1 MSEHAHARTTT
12 GEFAAE
18 AVDIEGPVDI
28 ALLQR
33 AIRQVTGEAEAVRLR
48 SGDGPSGGTE
58 LTGDGPSGGSEF
70 TDGGAVPLDLVDLAD
85 TPDPAAAREDWLS
98 AATRAGRA
106 ASRSSQALLRLAD
119 DRHTFFHLH
128 PRRALDDW
136 GCALVG
142 RRTAE
147 VYTALAAGTPP
158 EEGQLPG
165 LAPLTAAEDA
175 YRASSS
181 PAEDAAFWR
190 ERLAGLAPERPAG
203 APAAPHASAHLA
215 LPAADTERVRATARY
230 CGTHPRAVL
239 LAAVAAHLHGATGT
253 TDVVLGLPV
262 DGRYERTLRR
272 VPGAAEDVAALRL
285 DVRPDA
291 PFADLVRQAG
301 RESRRA
307 RRHQRF
313 RHAEV
318 CRALG
323 AAEPGARLY
332 GAIAD
337 VREAAPALRFG
348 DHPATVR
355 ALGVRPS
362 TAPRFLIEEAPD
374 GRTLLAVLGPQLA
387 VLGPQGPG
395 DGLDADA
402 RRLRALLTA
411 AVRAPGHTVASLTA
425 ACAGEPAARPAAAAP
440 ALPVT
445 AEPAER
451 AYPTERATL
460 TSLLEAAARRTPD
473 AVAVRD
479 AHGALTY
486 RELHERANRLARLL
500 VARGAG
506 PERLVGLLLPRSADT
521 LVAMLAVL
529 KSGAAYLPLDPA
541 YPDERLRLMVEDAR
555 PSCLLT
561 DTAHAGRDLGAPA
574 GAAVV
579 LDDPAVR
586 TELAAAA
593 PHDLTDGDRTAPL
606 APDHPAYVVYTSGS
620 TGTPK
625 GVVVAHRGVPP
636 LLAWAEAEFG
646 ADALRHALAATSFSF
661 DVSVAEVFAPLA
673 AGGTVEVV
681 RNLLSLL
688 DGDPPRWSGGLVCAI
703 PSVLGK
709 LLERTDLDLSA
720 RTLALG
726 GEALPAALAERVAAT
741 MPDTRLMNVY
751 GPTEATVYATAW
763 RPDGPSGG
771 AAPPIGRPLGHV
783 RAHVLDA
790 ALAEVGP
797 GGTGELYLA
806 GEGLARGY
814 LGRAALTAERFTA
827 DPFGPPGTRM
837 YRTGDLVRR
846 RDDGQLDFLGRV
858 DEQVKVNGYRVEP
871 GEVEAALT
879 RHPGVAEAMA
889 VVRADSVRDA
899 RLVAHLVPADPFAP
913 PAPEEVRGWL
923 AALLPAHLVPAEL
936 RFTAALPRT
945 PNGKLA
951 RETDPEPLA
960 ARAPAPAPAPS
971 TAPET
976 ITSEAA
982 SAVPAAPAMSA
993 SPAPDA
999 APAAPDAAPATPDAL
1014 PASREDLVAAA
1025 FAAVLRET
1033 GVPRDRSFFDLGGDS
1048 IMSIQLVSHLRQS
1061 GLVLIPQDVF
1071 EHKTVQA
1078 LARVARETGHRATG
1092 EDAAAVG
1099 EVPLTPIV
1107 HWLRDQGGPVDGF
1120 HQAVLLR
1127 VPGGLRADR
1136 LTTAVQ
1142 ALVDHHDAFRLR
1154 LDRSAPGWSLEVRP
1168 VGSVLA
1174 ADCVRRVP
1182 AGGVSG
1188 DRLLRLL
1195 SQETARAQGE
1205 LDVADGRVIR
1215 VVWFDAGPDEPGRLL
1230 FMANHLACDG
1240 VSWRVVVPDL
1250 VGAYQDAEA
1259 GRAPVL
1265 RPVETSLRHWSRSLS
1280 AAARTPERQ
1289 AELPLWERMLDVPGP
1304 RFARRALDTARDTT
1318 GTARSRTVVYG
1329 AERARHLFTTIPLA
1343 FHCEINDVL
1352 LTALSV
1358 AVQRC
1363 LGTTGD
1369 VLVDVEGHG
1378 REPVVPGAD
1387 LSRTIGWFT
1396 SMYPVRLAPGLAAD
1410 TAAPAGAA
1418 LGDALRRV
1426 KEQLRAIP
1434 DKGIGFGML
1443 RHLGPEEGRR
1453 RLAAAAPRDIGF
1465 NYFGRFL
1472 LPSEGGEED
1481 WSPAPETGMT
1491 AGADAGMPL
1500 DHPLSVNAL
1509 TEDTPEGTAL
1519 RIAFSWAP
1527 GAVDDDRV
1535 DELIGHWFEALDAL
1549 AAHAVEPGAG
1559 GRTPSDFP
1567 LVSLGQREIELLE
1580 REHPGLD
1587 EILPLSSLQQGML
1600 YHLLLGSLNSPGD
1613 GGAEDAAHALYTVQ
1627 FWLELDGDLDTGA
1640 LRRAFRT
1647 LLDRH
1652 RNLGAA
1658 FVHTGL
1664 PQPVQVFRPGVDA
1677 PWREHDLGGLPEDE
1691 RERETER
1698 LLAEERSRPYDPVR
1712 APLLRV
1718 LLVDLGGGRRRLVVS
1733 THHILL
1739 DGWSL
1744 PVVVG
1749 ELFAHYRSEVTGTPH
1764 ALPAGTPFR
1773 EYMRWLS
1780 RVDVEAAEDAWR
1792 TALDGFT
1799 PTRIGDRDPGEPLP
1813 SRYLRHSL
1821 TEEETG
1827 ALAGTARR
1835 YGLTLAT
1842 VLQSCWALVLGE
1854 ETGRADVVFGSVVSG
1869 RPAELPGVEKM
1880 VGLFINTVP
1889 TRVRIDP
1896 AESLGDLF
1904 ARVQD
1909 EQAALLPYQH
1919 ISLTDIRRI
1928 TDSGDMF
1935 DTMMSFANYPFDGEA
1950 LRHPAPG
1957 LELVRASGEDRQHYP
1972 LGVVISH
1979 RDGLLTVQAEYHP
1992 HLLDPD
1998 RAEDLVRR
2006 FVALLHRSA
2015 RAPHGT
2021 VGAPGTAAALAAGA
2035 DVPAGEE
2042 GAAGPSALDGGT
2054 GVLLPLREEG
2064 GRPPLFCVHPAAGIA
2079 WSYAGLTG
2087 PLGGDQ
2093 PLYGLQAR
2101 GLDGSRVLPGSIA
2114 EMAADYVARIRTV
2127 RPRGPYHLLGW
2138 SFGGVVA
2145 HEMAVQLQRAGEEVG
2160 LLAVLDSMP
2169 LATGADDAP
2178 APDAL
2183 ATVADDAP
2191 APDARARGTEGGG
2204 AAPVLRF
2211 GPDHIMRT
2219 VLQFF
2224 GYDPALW
2231 ADGEMTRPRFLE
2243 IARAH
2248 PGLLATFDE
2257 AMIETL
2263 CRVYTN
2269 NAVLAHDHV
2278 PSRYTGDLL
2287 VFTALETSP
2296 DAAARQW
2303 EPYVDGGKPEVR
2315 PVDCPHAE
2323 MGRPGPLAE
2332 IAETLVLLLRG
2343 DRTASD
2349 VPR

>member
-1 MSEHAHARTTT
+1 MSEHGIARTTS
-12 GEFAAE
+12 GDLVAE
-18 AVDIEGPVDI
+18 AVDIDGPVDV

-48 SGDGPSGGTE
+48 ATGAASDGTTGGTSGGT
-58 LTGDGPSGGSEF
+58 GF
-70 TDGGAVPLDLVDLAD
+70 TDGGAVPLAMVDLAD
-85 TPDPAAAREDWLS
+85 EADPAAALETWL
-98 AATRAGRA
+98 RAELASGGG
-106 ASRSSQALLRLAD
+106 ASRSSQALIRLAD
-119 DRHTFFHLH
+119 DRFTWFHRH
-128 PRRALDDW
+128 PRSVLDSW

-142 RRTAE
+142 RRAAE
-147 VYTALAAGTPP
+147 VYTSLAAGGSPSD
-158 EEGQLPG
+158 GVLPA
-165 LAPLTAAEDA
+165 LARLTGAEAA
-175 YRASSS
+175 YRASSA
-181 PAEDAAFWR
+181 PEEDAAFWR
-190 ERLAGLAPERPAG
+190 DRLAGLTPTAPGDPTGPAG
-203 APAAPHASAHLA
+203 TPGAAPASAAVPLSV
-215 LPAADTERVRATARY
+215 ADAERVRATARY
-230 CGTHPRAVL
+230 CGTRPRAVL
-239 LAAVAAHLHGATGT
+239 LAAVAAHLHRTTGT

-262 DGRYERTLRR
+262 DGRHERALQR
-272 VPGAAEDVAALRL
+272 VPGAAGDIAALRL
-285 DVRPDA
+285 DVRPAA
-291 PFADLVRQAG
+291 PFADLVRQVG
-301 RESRRA
+301 REARRV

-318 CRALG
+318 CGALG
-323 AAEPGARLY
+323 AKEPGSRLY

-337 VREAAPALRFG
+337 VREAAPVLRFG
-348 DHPATVR
+348 DHRATAR
-355 ALGVRPS
+355 ALAVEPS
-362 TAPRFLIEEAPD
+362 TAPRFLLEERPD
-374 GRTLLAVLGPQLA
+374 GRILLVVLGPA
-387 VLGPQGPG
+387 G
-395 DGLDADA
+395 DDAGTELDAHA
-402 RRLRALLTA
+402 RQLRTLLTA
-411 AVRAPGHTVASLTA
+411 AVSAPGHTVAAL
-425 ACAGEPAARPAAAAP
+425 AARRPEETTAEDAP
-440 ALPVT
+440 APPVPT
-445 AEPAER
+445 RRAEGG
-451 AYPTERATL
+451 TL
-460 TSLLEAAARRTPD
+460 TSLLDAAARRTPD

-479 AHGALTY
+479 RTGELTY
-486 RELHERANRLARLL
+486 RELHARANGLARLL
-500 VARGAG
+500 IARGAG

-561 DTAHAGRDLGAPA
+561 DTEHAGRDLGAP
-574 GAAVV
+574 GGSVIV
-579 LDDPAVR
+579 LDDPSVR
-586 TELAAAA
+586 TELASAAA
-593 PHDLTDGDRTAPL
+593 HDITDEERTAPL
-606 APDHPAYVVYTSGS
+606 DPGHPAYVIYTSGS

-625 GVVVAHRGVPP
+625 GVVVAHRSVLP
-636 LLAWAEAEFG
+636 LLAWAEEEFG
-646 ADALRHALAATSFSF
+646 ADALRHTLAATSFSF
-661 DVSVAEVFAPLA
+661 DVSVAEVFTPLV

-688 DGDPPRWSGGLVCAI
+688 DAEPPRWSGGLVCAI

-726 GEALPAALAERVAAT
+726 GEALPAALAARVAAT
-741 MPDTRLMNVY
+741 MPGTRLVNVY

-763 RPDGPSGG
+763 RADGPPDG

-783 RAHVLDA
+783 RAHVLDET
-790 ALAEVGP
+790 LARVGP

-806 GEGLARGY
+806 GDGLARGY
-814 LGRAALTAERFTA
+814 LGRPGLTAERFTA
-827 DPFGPPGTRM
+827 DPFGPPGARM

-846 RDDGQLDFLGRV
+846 RDDGQFDFLGRV
-858 DEQVKVNGYRVEP
+858 DEQIKINGFRVEP

-889 VVRADSVRDA
+889 VVRADHVRDP
-899 RLVAHLVPADPFAP
+899 RLVAHLVPAVPAAP
-913 PAPEEVRGWL
+913 PAPEELREWL
-923 AALLPAHLVPAEL
+923 AERLPAHLVPAEL

-951 RETDPEPLA
+951 RETDPAPLA
-960 ARAPAPAPAPS
+960 VTPPPGPAPAP
-971 TAPET
+971 
-976 ITSEAA
+976 EA
-982 SAVPAAPAMSA
+982 
-993 SPAPDA
+993 
-999 APAAPDAAPATPDAL
+999 

-1025 FAAVLRET
+1025 FAEVLRET
-1033 GVPRDRSFFDLGGDS
+1033 EVPRDRSFFDLGGDS

-1061 GLVLIPQDVF
+1061 GLVLIPQDIF
-1071 EHKTVQA
+1071 EYKTVQA
-1078 LARVARETGHRATG
+1078 LARVARETGRRSTG
-1092 EDAAAVG
+1092 EDSAAVG
-1099 EVPLTPIV
+1099 DVPLTPIM
-1107 HWLRDQGGPVDGF
+1107 HWLRDQGGPIDGF

-1127 VPGGLRADR
+1127 VPGGLRTDR

-1168 VGSVLA
+1168 VGGVLA
-1174 ADCVRRVP
+1174 ADLVRRVP
-1182 AGGVSG
+1182 AEGVSG
-1188 DRLLRLL
+1188 DALLRLL
-1195 SQETARAQGE
+1195 SEETARAQRE
-1205 LDVADGRVIR
+1205 LDVADGRMVR
-1215 VVWFDAGPDEPGRLL
+1215 VVWFDAGPDRPGRLL

-1250 VGAYQDAEA
+1250 VGAHQDVEA
-1259 GRAPVL
+1259 GRTPVL
-1265 RPVETSLRHWSRSLS
+1265 RPVETSLRHWSRALTEQ
-1280 AAARTPERQ
+1280 ARTPERL

-1304 RFARRALDTARDTT
+1304 RFARRALDPSRDTT

-1363 LGTTGD
+1363 LGTTED
-1369 VLVDVEGHG
+1369 VLIDIEGHG

-1396 SMYPVRLAPGLAAD
+1396 SMYPVRMAPGV
-1410 TAAPAGAA
+1410 PSAGRAVPSGA
-1418 LGDALRRV
+1418 ELGAALRRV

-1443 RHLGPEEGRR
+1443 RHLGPEAGRR
-1453 RLAAAAPRDIGF
+1453 LGDAAPRDIGF

-1509 TEDTPEGTAL
+1509 TEDTAEGTAL
-1519 RIAFSWAP
+1519 RIAFSWAD
-1527 GAVDDDRV
+1527 GIVDDDRV
-1535 DELIGHWFEALDAL
+1535 DELIDHWFEALDAL
-1549 AAHAVEPGAG
+1549 AAHAAEPGAG

-1567 LVSLGQREIELLE
+1567 LVALGQREIELLE

-1600 YHLLLGSLNSPGD
+1600 YHLLLGSLNSPEDGD
-1613 GGAEDAAHALYTVQ
+1613 SDDSAHALYTVQ
-1627 FWLELDGDLDTGA
+1627 FWLELEGDLDTAA
-1640 LRRAFRT
+1640 LRAAFRT

-1658 FVHTGL
+1658 FVHTGV
-1664 PQPVQVFRPGVDA
+1664 PQPVQIFRPGVDV
-1677 PWREHDLGGLPEDE
+1677 PWQETDLSGLGEEEQE
-1691 RERETER
+1691 REAER
-1698 LLAEERSRPYDPVR
+1698 LLVKERSRPYDPAR

-1718 LLVDLGGGRRRLVVS
+1718 LLVDLGGGRRRLVLS

-1749 ELFAHYRSEVTGTPH
+1749 ELFAHYRARVTGTPH

-1780 RVDVEAAEDAWR
+1780 HVDVRAAEDAWR
-1792 TALDGFT
+1792 TALADFT
-1799 PTRIGDRDPGEPLP
+1799 PTRIGNRQPGEPLP
-1813 SRYLRHSL
+1813 SRHLRFSL
-1821 TEEETG
+1821 DEDVTG
-1827 ALAGTARR
+1827 ALVGTARR
-1835 YGLTLAT
+1835 HGLTLAT
-1842 VLQSCWALVLGE
+1842 VLQTCWALVLGE
-1854 ETGRADVVFGSVVSG
+1854 ETGHPDVVFGSVVSG

-1904 ARVQD
+1904 ARIQD
-1909 EQAALLPYQH
+1909 EQAKLLPYQH

-1950 LRHPAPG
+1950 LRRPAPG
-1957 LELVRASGEDRQHYP
+1957 LELLRASGDDRQHYP

-1979 RDGLLTVQAEYHP
+1979 RDDIVTVQVEYRP
-1992 HLLDPD
+1992 HLIDPD
-1998 RAEDLVRR
+1998 RADDLARR
-2006 FVALLHRSA
+2006 FVALLTRSA
-2015 RAPHGT
+2015 HAPHTT
-2021 VGAPGTAAALAAGA
+2021 VGSLDSAELLAGGGTDLPAEEHRTA
-2035 DVPAGEE
+2035 DA
-2042 GAAGPSALDGGT
+2042 SALDGGT

-2064 GRPPLFCVHPAAGIA
+2064 SRPPLFCVHPAAGIA

-2087 PLGGDQ
+2087 PLGADQ

-2114 EMAADYVARIRTV
+2114 EMAADYVTQIRTV
-2127 RPRGPYHLLGW
+2127 QPAGPYHLLGW
-2138 SFGGVVA
+2138 SFGGIVA

-2160 LLAVLDSMP
+2160 LLAVLDAIP
-2169 LATGADDAP
+2169 AAAGEDGDGAGAGEGAGADGGSHRESRAGSGEAADGAP
-2178 APDAL
+2178 
-2183 ATVADDAP
+2183 
-2191 APDARARGTEGGG
+2191 
-2204 AAPVLRF
+2204 LRF
-2211 GPDHIMRT
+2211 GPDHVMRT

-2224 GYDPALW
+2224 GYDPTLW
-2231 ADGEMTRPRFLE
+2231 ADEEMTYPRFLE
-2243 IARAH
+2243 IARAY

-2269 NAVLAHDHV
+2269 NAVLSHDHT

-2287 VFTALETSP
+2287 VFTALETSA

-2303 EPYVDGGKPEVR
+2303 QPYVDGGKPDVR

-2332 IAETLVLLLRG
+2332 IAETLVLPLRG
-2343 DRTASD
+2343 RGTESD

>member
-1 MSEHAHARTTT
+1 MSENGNARTTP
-12 GEFAAE
+12 GDYVAE

-28 ALLQR
+28 ALLQD

-48 SGDGPSGGTE
+48 AADGPFGSRE
-58 LTGDGPSGGSEF
+58 L
-70 TDGGAVPLDLVDLAD
+70 TDGGPVPLELVDLAD
-85 TPDPAAAREDWLS
+85 EPDPVAAREAWLH

-106 ASRSSQALLRLAD
+106 ATRSTQALLRLAD
-119 DRHTFFHLH
+119 DRHIWFHLH
-128 PRRALDDW
+128 PGDALDRW

-147 VYTALAAGTPP
+147 VYTALATGTPP
-158 EEGQLPG
+158 SEGALPG
-165 LAPLTAAEDA
+165 LALLAEAERA
-175 YRASSS
+175 YRATTA
-181 PAEDAAFWR
+181 PDEDAAFWR
-190 ERLAGLAPERPAG
+190 KHLDGLTPVRTAG
-203 APAAPHASAHLA
+203 APAAPTVSAAVTLQ
-215 LPAADTERVRATARY
+215 AADTDRVRATARY

-239 LAAVAAHLHGATGT
+239 LAAVAAHLHQASGT
-253 TDVVLGLPV
+253 TDVVIGLPV
-262 DGRYERTLRR
+262 DGRYERALGR
-272 VPGAAEDVAALRL
+272 VPGAADDIAALRL
-285 DVRPDA
+285 DVRPDTA
-291 PFADLVRQAG
+291 FADLVAQAG
-301 RESRRA
+301 RESRRV
-307 RRHQRF
+307 RRHQRL

-323 AAEPGARLY
+323 ATEPGARLY
-332 GAIAD
+332 RAIAD
-337 VREAAPALRFG
+337 VREAAPTLRFG
-348 DHPATVR
+348 SHPATVR
-355 ALGVRPS
+355 PLGVQPS
-362 TAPRFLIEEAPD
+362 PVPRFLWEETPD
-374 GRTLLAVLGPQLA
+374 GRSHLVVLAPEGTGEGTGEA
-387 VLGPQGPG
+387 GG
-395 DGLDADA
+395 DGTPGRTGDRTGPAAEA

-411 AVRAPGHTVASLTA
+411 AVAAPGHTLAALTA
-425 ACAGEPAARPAAAAP
+425 PHPGKPAQGAAP
-440 ALPVT
+440 ASTRPE
-445 AEPAER
+445 AR
-451 AYPTERATL
+451 STL
-460 TSLLEAAARRTPD
+460 TALLEAAAHRTPD

-479 AHGALTY
+479 ATGELTY

-529 KSGAAYLPLDPA
+529 KAGAAYLPLDPA

-561 DTAHAGRDLGAPA
+561 DAAHAARRFGTPA
-574 GAAVV
+574 GPVV
-579 LDDPAVR
+579 ILDDPAVR
-586 TELAAAA
+586 TELAGAA
-593 PHDLTDGDRTAPL
+593 PHALTDDDRTAPL
-606 APDHPAYVVYTSGS
+606 TPEHPAYVIYTSGS

-625 GVVVAHRGVPP
+625 GVVVTHRSVLP
-636 LLAWAEAEFG
+636 LLAWTEAAFG
-646 ADALRHALAATSFSF
+646 ADALRHTLAATSFSF
-661 DVSVAEVFAPLA
+661 DVSVAEVFTPLA

-726 GEALPAALAERVAAT
+726 GEALPAALAERVATT
-741 MPDTRLMNVY
+741 MPHTRLMNVY
-751 GPTEATVYATAW
+751 GPTESTVYATAW
-763 RPDGPSGG
+763 RPDGRPGSTSGTT
-771 AAPPIGRPLGHV
+771 APPIGRPLDHV

-790 ALAEVGP
+790 ALTEVGP

-814 LGRAALTAERFTA
+814 LGRPALTAERFTA

-846 RDDGQLDFLGRV
+846 REDGQLDFLGRV
-858 DEQVKVNGYRVEP
+858 DEQIKVNGYRVEP
-871 GEVEAALT
+871 GEVEAVLT
-879 RHPGVAEAMA
+879 RHPGVAEAMT
-889 VVRADSVRDA
+889 VVRVDDARDA
-899 RLVAHLVPADPFAP
+899 RLIAHLVPASPSAP
-913 PAPEEVRGWL
+913 PSTEELRAWL
-923 AALLPAHLVPAEL
+923 AARLPAHLVPADL

-951 RETDPEPLA
+951 REKDPEPLTAPPATPAPSEPA
-960 ARAPAPAPAPS
+960 ASAPSEPAVPATSAPAEPAPAPADP
-971 TAPET
+971 
-976 ITSEAA
+976 
-982 SAVPAAPAMSA
+982 
-993 SPAPDA
+993 
-999 APAAPDAAPATPDAL
+999 L
-1014 PASREDLVAAA
+1014 PSREDLVAAA

-1033 GVPRDRSFFDLGGDS
+1033 DVPRDRSFFDLGGDS

-1061 GLVLIPQDVF
+1061 GLVLIPQDIF

-1078 LARVARETGHRATG
+1078 LARVARETGRRTTG
-1092 EDAAAVG
+1092 AESAAVG
-1099 EVPLTPIV
+1099 DVPLTPIV

-1127 VPGGLRADR
+1127 VPGGLRTDR

-1142 ALVDHHDAFRLR
+1142 ALIDHHDAFRLR
-1154 LDRSAPGWSLEVRP
+1154 LDRSTPGWSLEVRP
-1168 VGSVLA
+1168 VGSVRA
-1174 ADCVRRVP
+1174 ADTVRRVP
-1182 AGGVSG
+1182 AEDAEG
-1188 DRLLRLL
+1188 DGLLRLL
-1195 SQETARAQGE
+1195 SRETARAQRE
-1205 LDVADGRVIR
+1205 LDVTAGRMIR
-1215 VVWFDAGPDEPGRLL
+1215 VVWFDAGPDRPGRLL

-1259 GRAPVL
+1259 GRTPAL
-1265 RPVETSLRHWSRSLS
+1265 RPVETSLRHWSRSLTEQ
-1280 AAARTPERQ
+1280 ARTPERQ
-1289 AELPLWERMLDVPGP
+1289 AELPLWERMLDVQGP
-1304 RFARRALDTARDTT
+1304 RFARRPLDTTRDTT
-1318 GTARSRTVVYG
+1318 GTARSRTVVYD

-1352 LTALSV
+1352 LTALAV

-1369 VLVDVEGHG
+1369 VLIDVEGHG

-1396 SMYPVRLAPGLAAD
+1396 SMYPVRMAPGIAH
-1410 TAAPAGAA
+1410 TAAPSGAE
-1418 LGDALRRV
+1418 LGAALRRV

-1443 RHLGPEEGRR
+1443 RHLGPDEGRR
-1453 RLAAAAPRDIGF
+1453 ALAAAAPRDIGF

-1472 LPSEGGEED
+1472 LPSEGGDQD

-1491 AGADAGMPL
+1491 AGADADMPL

-1509 TEDTPEGTAL
+1509 TEDTAQGTAL
-1519 RIAFSWAP
+1519 RIAFSWAQD
-1527 GAVDDDRV
+1527 AVDDERV
-1535 DELIGHWFEALDAL
+1535 DALIDHWFEALDAL
-1549 AAHAVEPGAG
+1549 AEHAAQPGAG

-1567 LVSLGQREIELLE
+1567 LVTLDQRDIELLE
-1580 REHPGLD
+1580 RDHPGLD

-1600 YHLLLGSLNSPGD
+1600 YHLLLGSLNSPDD
-1613 GGAEDAAHALYTVQ
+1613 GTAEDSAHALYTVQ
-1627 FWLELDGDLDTGA
+1627 FWLELDGDLDTTA
-1640 LRRAFRT
+1640 MRRAFRT

-1664 PQPVQVFRPGVDA
+1664 AQPVQIFRPGVDV
-1677 PWREHDLGGLPEDE
+1677 PWRDRDLSALPQDEQE
-1691 RERETER
+1691 REMER
-1698 LLAEERSRPYDPVR
+1698 LLAQERSRPYNPVE

-1718 LLVDLGGGRRRLVVS
+1718 LLADLGGGRRRLVLS

-1744 PVVVG
+1744 PVVIG
-1749 ELFAHYRSEVTGTPH
+1749 ELFAHYRAEVTGTPH
-1764 ALPAGTPFR
+1764 GLPAGTPFR
-1773 EYMRWLS
+1773 EYVRWLS
-1780 RVDVEAAEDAWR
+1780 HVDTEAAEGAWR
-1792 TALDGFT
+1792 TALAGFT

-1813 SRYLRHSL
+1813 SRHLRFSL
-1821 TEEETG
+1821 DESETN

-1835 YGLTLAT
+1835 HGLTLAT
-1842 VLQSCWALVLGE
+1842 VLQACWALVLGE
-1854 ETGRADVVFGSVVSG
+1854 ETGCPDVVFGSVVSG

-1880 VGLFINTVP
+1880 VGLFINTLP

-1904 ARVQD
+1904 ARIQD
-1909 EQAALLPYQH
+1909 EQTKLLPYQH

-1950 LRHPAPG
+1950 LRRPAPG
-1957 LELVRASGEDRQHYP
+1957 LELVRASGDDRQHYP

-1979 RDGLLTVQAEYHP
+1979 RDDLLTVQVEYRP
-1992 HLLDPD
+1992 HLIAPD
-1998 RAEDLVRR
+1998 RADDLARR
-2006 FVALLHRSA
+2006 FVALLHHSA
-2015 RAPHGT
+2015 RAPHT
-2021 VGAPGTAAALAAGA
+2021 KVGAVDSTALLAGGEPHDPAAGA
-2035 DVPAGEE
+2035 PA
-2042 GAAGPSALDGGT
+2042 ADDHITGPSALDGET
-2054 GVLLPLREEG
+2054 GVLLALREEG
-2064 GRPPLFCVHPAAGIA
+2064 SRPPLFCVHPAAGIA

-2087 PLGGDQ
+2087 PLGADQ

-2101 GLDGSRVLPGSIA
+2101 GLDGTRILPGSIT

-2127 RPRGPYHLLGW
+2127 QPTGPYHLLGW
-2138 SFGGVVA
+2138 SFGGIVA
-2145 HEMAVQLQRAGEEVG
+2145 HEMAVQLQRAGQEVG
-2160 LLAVLDSMP
+2160 LLAVLDAIP
-2169 LATGADDAP
+2169 ATAPADDTPGHDREGAACDGADGDR
-2178 APDAL
+2178 PDT
-2183 ATVADDAP
+2183 ATP
-2191 APDARARGTEGGG
+2191 
-2204 AAPVLRF
+2204 RF
-2211 GPDHIMRT
+2211 GPDHVMRT

-2231 ADGEMTRPRFLE
+2231 ADEEMTYPRFLE
-2243 IARAH
+2243 IARAY

-2269 NAVLAHDHV
+2269 NAVLSHDHT

-2287 VFTALETSP
+2287 VFTALETS
-2296 DAAARQW
+2296 AEEAARQW
-2303 EPYVDGGKPEVR
+2303 QPYVDGGKPDVR

-2332 IAETLVLLLRG
+2332 IAEALVLPLRG
-2343 DRTASD
+2343 QGAGSD
-2349 VPR
+2349 VER

>member
-12 GEFAAE
+12 GDFVAE
-18 AVDIEGPVDI
+18 AVHIEGPVDI

-48 SGDGPSGGTE
+48 SDGGASSGTE
-58 LTGDGPSGGSEF
+58 L
-70 TDGGAVPLDLVDLAD
+70 TDGGAVPLDLVDLAG

-119 DRHTFFHLH
+119 DRHTWFHLH
-128 PRRALDDW
+128 PRRALDSW
-136 GCALVG
+136 GCALIG

-147 VYTALAAGTPP
+147 VYTALAADTPP
-158 EEGQLPG
+158 DEGELPG
-165 LAPLTAAEDA
+165 LARLTAAEDA
-175 YRASSS
+175 YRASSA

-190 ERLAGLAPERPAG
+190 DRLAGLTPARPAG
-203 APAAPHASAHLA
+203 APAATNASAVVA
-215 LPAADTERVRATARY
+215 LPPAGTERVRATARY

-239 LAAVAAHLHGATGT
+239 LAAVAAHLHRTTGT

-272 VPGAAEDVAALRL
+272 VPGAAEDIAALRL

-291 PFADLVRQAG
+291 PFADLVRQVG
-301 RESRRA
+301 RESRRT
-307 RRHQRF
+307 RRHQRL

-323 AAEPGARLY
+323 ATEPGARLY

-355 ALGVRPS
+355 ALGLQPS
-362 TAPRFLIEEAPD
+362 TAPRFLLEEAPD
-374 GRTLLAVLGPQLA
+374 GRTLLVVLGVLGPEN
-387 VLGPQGPG
+387 PG
-395 DGLDADA
+395 DGPDTDA
-402 RRLRALLTA
+402 RRLHALLTA
-411 AVRAPGHTVASLTA
+411 AVTAPGHTVASLTA
-425 ACAGEPAARPAAAAP
+425 ARPGEPVAADAP
-440 ALPVT
+440 ALPDT
-445 AEPAER
+445 AN
-451 AYPTERATL
+451 PTERATL
-460 TSLLEAAARRTPD
+460 TSLLEAAAHRAPD
-473 AVAVRD
+473 TVAVRD
-479 AHGALTY
+479 AHGELTY

-500 VARGAG
+500 VGRGAG
-506 PERLVGLLLPRSADT
+506 PEQLVGLLLPRSADT

-541 YPDERLRLMVEDAR
+541 YPDERLRLMVEDAQ
-555 PSCLLT
+555 PACLLT
-561 DTAHAGRDLGAPA
+561 DTAHAERDLGAPA

-586 TELAAAA
+586 AELASAAS
-593 PHDLTDGDRTAPL
+593 HDLTDADRAAPP
-606 APDHPAYVVYTSGS
+606 APGHPAYVIYTSGS

-625 GVVVAHRGVPP
+625 GVVVAHRSVLP
-636 LLAWAEAEFG
+636 LLAWTEKEFG
-646 ADALRHALAATSFSF
+646 ADALRHTLAATSFSF
-661 DVSVAEVFAPLA
+661 DVSVAEVFTPLA
-673 AGGTVEVV
+673 AGGTVEIV

-726 GEALPAALAERVAAT
+726 GEALPAALAERIAAT

-751 GPTEATVYATAW
+751 GPTESTVYATAW
-763 RPDGPSGG
+763 RPDGPFDGS
-771 AAPPIGRPLGHV
+771 APPIGRPLGHV

-790 ALAEVGP
+790 ALAEVAP

-806 GEGLARGY
+806 GDGLARGY
-814 LGRAALTAERFTA
+814 LGRPALTAERFTA

-858 DEQVKVNGYRVEP
+858 DEQIKVNGHRVEP
-871 GEVEAALT
+871 GEVEAVLT

-889 VVRADSVRDA
+889 VVRADHVRDA
-899 RLVAHLVPADPFAP
+899 RLIAHLVPADPFAP
-913 PAPEEVRGWL
+913 PASEELRGWL

-960 ARAPAPAPAPS
+960 APAERAPAPQAATPQA
-971 TAPET
+971 A
-976 ITSEAA
+976 TSEATTREA
-982 SAVPAAPAMSA
+982 TPAVSATSAVSATPVLSAVSATPVPSAVPATPVPSVASA
-993 SPAPDA
+993 APAPDDV
-999 APAAPDAAPATPDAL
+999 AP
-1014 PASREDLVAAA
+1014 SREDLVAAA

-1033 GVPRDRSFFDLGGDS
+1033 DVPRDRSFFDLGGDS

-1061 GLVLIPQDVF
+1061 GLVLVPQDIF

-1078 LARVARETGHRATG
+1078 LALVARESARRTTD

-1099 EVPLTPIV
+1099 DVPLTPIV

-1168 VGSVLA
+1168 AGSVLA

-1182 AGGVSG
+1182 AGGVTG
-1188 DRLLRLL
+1188 DGLLRLL
-1195 SQETARAQGE
+1195 SEETARAQRE
-1205 LDVADGRVIR
+1205 LDVAEGRMIR
-1215 VVWFDAGPDEPGRLL
+1215 VVWFDAGPDHPGRLL

-1259 GRAPVL
+1259 GRTPVL

-1280 AAARTPERQ
+1280 EQARTPERQ

-1318 GTARSRTVVYG
+1318 GTARSRTVVYE
-1329 AERARHLFTTIPLA
+1329 AERARHLFTTIPFA

-1352 LTALSV
+1352 LTALAV

-1369 VLVDVEGHG
+1369 VLIDIEGHG

-1396 SMYPVRLAPGLAAD
+1396 SMYPVRMAPG
-1410 TAAPAGAA
+1410 TAAAGTGAPFGAA

-1453 RLAAAAPRDIGF
+1453 RLAAAEPRDIGF

-1491 AGADAGMPL
+1491 AGADADMPL

-1519 RIAFSWAP
+1519 RIAFSWAD

-1549 AAHAVEPGAG
+1549 AAHAAEPGAG

-1567 LVSLGQREIELLE
+1567 LVALGQREIELLE

-1600 YHLLLGSLNSPGD
+1600 YHLLLGSLNSSED
-1613 GGAEDAAHALYTVQ
+1613 GGAEDSAHTLYTVQ
-1627 FWLELDGDLDTGA
+1627 FWLELAGDLDTGA
-1640 LRRAFRT
+1640 LRQAFRA

-1658 FVHTGL
+1658 FVHTGV
-1664 PQPVQVFRPGVDA
+1664 PHPVQVFRPGVDV
-1677 PWREHDLGGLPEDE
+1677 PWRERDLNALPEDE
-1691 RERETER
+1691 QEREMER
-1698 LLAEERSRPYDPVR
+1698 LLIQERSRPYDPAR

-1718 LLVDLGGGRRRLVVS
+1718 LLADLGGGNRRLVLS
-1733 THHILL
+1733 MHHILL

-1744 PVVVG
+1744 PVLVG
-1749 ELFAHYRSEVTGTPH
+1749 ELFAHYRAEVTGTPH

-1780 RVDVEAAEDAWR
+1780 HVDDKAAEDAWR

-1813 SRYLRHSL
+1813 SRQLRFSL
-1821 TEEETG
+1821 GEEATG
-1827 ALAGTARR
+1827 ALTGTARR
-1835 YGLTLAT
+1835 HGLTLAT

-1854 ETGRADVVFGSVVSG
+1854 ETGHPDVVFGSVVSG

-1909 EQAALLPYQH
+1909 EQARLLPYQH

-1957 LELVRASGEDRQHYP
+1957 LELVRASGDDRQHYP

-1979 RDGLLTVQAEYHP
+1979 RDDLLTVQVEYRP
-1992 HLLDPD
+1992 HLIDPD

-2015 RAPHGT
+2015 RAPHTT
-2021 VGAPGTAAALAAGA
+2021 VGTLGTAALLAAGA
-2035 DVPAGEE
+2035 DAPAAEE
-2042 GAAGPSALDGGT
+2042 RAADPSALDGGT

-2064 GRPPLFCVHPAAGIA
+2064 SRPPLFCVHPAAGIA

-2087 PLGGDQ
+2087 PLGADQ

-2101 GLDGSRVLPGSIA
+2101 GLDGARVLPGSIA
-2114 EMAADYVARIRTV
+2114 EMAADYVTQIRTV
-2127 RPRGPYHLLGW
+2127 RPTGPYHLLGW

-2145 HEMAVQLQRAGEEVG
+2145 HEMAVQLQRMGEKVG

-2169 LATGADDAP
+2169 LATAADDGPDPSAPAAGEGDCGAD
-2178 APDAL
+2178 
-2183 ATVADDAP
+2183 
-2191 APDARARGTEGGG
+2191 
-2204 AAPVLRF
+2204 AAALRF
-2211 GPDHIMRT
+2211 GPDHVMRT

-2231 ADGEMTRPRFLE
+2231 ADEEMTYPRFLE
-2243 IARAH
+2243 IARAY

-2269 NAVLAHDHV
+2269 NAVLSHDHT

-2296 DAAARQW
+2296 EAAARQW

-2332 IAETLVLLLRG
+2332 IAETLVLLLR
-2343 DRTASD
+2343 DERTGSD

>member
-12 GEFAAE
+12 GDFVAE
-18 AVDIEGPVDI
+18 AVDIEGPVDV
-28 ALLQR
+28 ALLQH
-33 AIRQVTGEAEAVRLR
+33 AIRQVTDEAEAVRLR
-48 SGDGPSGGTE
+48 SGDDASGGTD
-58 LTGDGPSGGSEF
+58 LI
-70 TDGGAVPLDLVDLAD
+70 DGGAVPLDLVDLAD
-85 TPDPAAAREDWLS
+85 APDPAVAREHWLS

-119 DRHTFFHLH
+119 DRYTWFHLH
-128 PRRALDDW
+128 PRRALDTW
-136 GCALVG
+136 GCALIG

-147 VYTALAAGTPP
+147 VYTALTAGTPP
-158 EEGQLPG
+158 DEGKLPS
-165 LAPLTAAEDA
+165 LASLTAAEDA
-175 YRASSS
+175 YRASPA

-190 ERLAGLAPERPAG
+190 DRLVGLTPPQSAGV
-203 APAAPHASAHLA
+203 PAAASASA
-215 LPAADTERVRATARY
+215 FVTLPAADTERVRATARY

-239 LAAVAAHLHGATGT
+239 LAAVAAHLHHTTGT
-253 TDVVLGLPV
+253 TDVILGLPV
-262 DGRYERTLRR
+262 DGRHERILQR
-272 VPGAAEDVAALRL
+272 VPGAVEDIAALRL

-291 PFADLVRQAG
+291 LFADLVRQVS
-301 RESRRA
+301 RESRRT

-318 CRALG
+318 CRILG
-323 AAEPGARLY
+323 STEPGARLY
-332 GAIAD
+332 SAIAD
-337 VREAAPALRFG
+337 AREAAPALQFG

-355 ALGVRPS
+355 ALGVQPS
-362 TAPRFLIEEAPD
+362 TASRFLLEEAGD
-374 GRTLLAVLGPQLA
+374 GQTLLVVLGSES
-387 VLGPQGPG
+387 PG
-395 DGLDADA
+395 DGPDADA
-402 RRLRALLTA
+402 WRLSALLTA
-411 AVRAPGHTVASLTA
+411 AVTAPGHTLASLTA
-425 ACAGEPAARPAAAAP
+425 AHPGKLAAAEAP
-440 ALPVT
+440 TLPIT
-445 AEPAER
+445 AVPAER
-451 AYPTERATL
+451 VTL
-460 TSLLEAAARRTPD
+460 TSLLEAAARRAPD
-473 AVAVRD
+473 AIAVRD
-479 AHGALTY
+479 AHREMTY

-500 VARGAG
+500 VGRGVG
-506 PERLVGLLLPRSADT
+506 PEQLVGLLLPRSADT

-541 YPDERLRLMVEDAR
+541 YPDERLRLMVKDAQ

-561 DTAHAGRDLGAPA
+561 DTAYAERNLGAPA
-574 GAAVV
+574 GAAVI

-586 TELAAAA
+586 TELASAAS
-593 PHDLTDGDRTAPL
+593 HDLTDGDRAAPL
-606 APDHPAYVVYTSGS
+606 APGHPAYVIYTSGS

-625 GVVVAHRGVPP
+625 GVVVAHRSVLL
-636 LLAWAEAEFG
+636 LLAWTKEEFG
-646 ADALRHALAATSFSF
+646 ADALRHTLAATSFSF
-661 DVSVAEVFAPLA
+661 DVSVAEVFTPLV

-688 DGDPPRWSGGLVCAI
+688 DDDPPRWSGGLVCAI

-720 RTLALG
+720 QTLALG
-726 GEALPAALAERVAAT
+726 GEALPAVLAKRVAAT
-741 MPDTRLMNVY
+741 MPGTRLMNVY
-751 GPTEATVYATAW
+751 GPTESTVYATAW
-763 RPDGPSGG
+763 RPDGQFDG
-771 AAPPIGRPLGHV
+771 ASPPIGRPLSHV

-790 ALAEVGP
+790 TLAEIGP

-806 GEGLARGY
+806 GDGLARGY
-814 LGRAALTAERFTA
+814 LGQPALTAERFTA

-858 DEQVKVNGYRVEP
+858 DEQIKVNGYRVEP
-871 GEVEAALT
+871 AEVEAVLT

-889 VVRADSVRDA
+889 VVRADYVNDA
-899 RLVAHLVPADPFAP
+899 RLIAHLVPTDLIAP
-913 PAPEEVRGWL
+913 PAREALREWL

-951 RETDPEPLA
+951 RETDPEPLT
-960 ARAPAPAPAPS
+960 APVERVPTPEPTTPEATPTVS
-971 TAPET
+971 TA
-976 ITSEAA
+976 SD
-982 SAVPAAPAMSA
+982 VPALPVSPVPEATSGALA
-993 SPAPDA
+993 SPDA
-999 APAAPDAAPATPDAL
+999 AGPTPDDV
-1014 PASREDLVAAA
+1014 PPSREDLVAAA
-1025 FAAVLRET
+1025 FTAVLRET
-1033 GVPRDRSFFDLGGDS
+1033 DVPRDRSFFDLGGDS

-1061 GLVLIPQDVF
+1061 GLVLIPQDIF

-1078 LARVARETGHRATG
+1078 LAHVARETGRRATS

-1099 EVPLTPIV
+1099 DIPLTPIV

-1154 LDRSAPGWSLEVRP
+1154 LDRSTPGWTLEVRP

-1188 DRLLRLL
+1188 DGLLRLL
-1195 SQETARAQGE
+1195 SEETARAQRE
-1205 LDVADGRVIR
+1205 LDVTDGRMIR
-1215 VVWFDAGPDEPGRLL
+1215 VAWFDAGPDRPGRLL

-1265 RPVETSLRHWSRSLS
+1265 RPVETSLRHWCRSLS
-1280 AAARTPERQ
+1280 EQARTPKRQ
-1289 AELPLWERMLDVPGP
+1289 AEIPLWEKMLDVRGP
-1304 RFARRALDTARDTT
+1304 RFARRALDTAQDTT
-1318 GTARSRTVVYG
+1318 GTARSRTVVYE

-1352 LTALSV
+1352 LTALAV

-1369 VLVDVEGHG
+1369 VLIDVEGHG

-1396 SMYPVRLAPGLAAD
+1396 SMYPVRMAPG
-1410 TAAPAGAA
+1410 TAAESTVMPSGAA

-1453 RLAAAAPRDIGF
+1453 KLAAAEPRDIGF

-1472 LPSEGGEED
+1472 LPSEGGEEA
-1481 WSPAPETGMT
+1481 WSPAPEAGMT
-1491 AGADAGMPL
+1491 AGADADMPL
-1500 DHPLSVNAL
+1500 DHPLSINAL

-1519 RIAFSWAP
+1519 RIAFSWAA
-1527 GAVDDDRV
+1527 GVVEDDRV
-1535 DELIGHWFEALDAL
+1535 DELIGHWFQVLDAL
-1549 AAHAVEPGAG
+1549 AAHAAEPGAG

-1567 LVSLGQREIELLE
+1567 LVALGQLEIELLE

-1587 EILPLSSLQQGML
+1587 EILPLSSLQLGML
-1600 YHLLLGSLNSPGD
+1600 YHLLLGSLNSPG
-1613 GGAEDAAHALYTVQ
+1613 GGNAEGSAHALYTVQ
-1627 FWLELDGDLDTGA
+1627 FWLELAGGLDTGA
-1640 LRRAFRT
+1640 LRRAFRS

-1658 FVHTGL
+1658 FVHIGL
-1664 PQPVQVFRPGVDA
+1664 PQPVQVFRPDVEV
-1677 PWREHDLGGLPEDE
+1677 PWQERDLSELLEDE
-1691 RERETER
+1691 QEREMER
-1698 LLAEERSRPYDPVR
+1698 LLVKERSRPYDPVK

-1718 LLVDLGGGRRRLVVS
+1718 LLVSLGDGRHRLVLS
-1733 THHILL
+1733 MHHILL

-1749 ELFAHYRSEVTGTPH
+1749 ELFAHYRAEATGTPH

-1780 RVDVEAAEDAWR
+1780 HVDIKAAEDAWR
-1792 TALDGFT
+1792 TALDGFI
-1799 PTRIGDRDPGEPLP
+1799 PTRIGDRDPREPLP
-1813 SRYLRHSL
+1813 SRHLRFSL
-1821 TEEETG
+1821 DEEATG

-1835 YGLTLAT
+1835 HGLTLAT
-1842 VLQSCWALVLGE
+1842 VLQSCWGLVLGE
-1854 ETGRADVVFGSVVSG
+1854 ETGHPDVVFGSVVSG
-1869 RPAELPGVEKM
+1869 RPADLPGVEKM

-1896 AESLGDLF
+1896 AESLSDLF
-1904 ARVQD
+1904 ARIQD
-1909 EQAALLPYQH
+1909 EQTRLLPYQH

-1935 DTMMSFANYPFDGEA
+1935 DTMMSFANYPFDAEA

-1957 LELVRASGEDRQHYP
+1957 LELVRASGDDRQHYP

-1979 RDGLLTVQAEYHP
+1979 RDDLLTVQVEYHP
-1992 HLLDPD
+1992 HLIDPD

-2015 RAPHGT
+2015 QAPYSKAGT
-2021 VGAPGTAAALAAGA
+2021 LDTAALLAAGVDAPAVEERAA
-2035 DVPAGEE
+2035 D
-2042 GAAGPSALDGGT
+2042 PSALDGGT

-2064 GRPPLFCVHPAAGIA
+2064 SRPPLFCVHPAAGIA

-2087 PLGGDQ
+2087 PLGADQ

-2101 GLDGSRVLPGSIA
+2101 GLDGARILPGSIA
-2114 EMAADYVARIRTV
+2114 EMAADYVTQIRTV
-2127 RPRGPYHLLGW
+2127 QPTGPYHLLGW

-2145 HEMAVQLQRAGEEVG
+2145 HEMAVQLQRMGEEVG
-2160 LLAVLDSMP
+2160 ILAVLDSMP
-2169 LATGADDAP
+2169 LATPVGDGPNPSAP
-2178 APDAL
+2178 TA
-2183 ATVADDAP
+2183 
-2191 APDARARGTEGGG
+2191 GEGGG
-2204 AAPVLRF
+2204 ADAAAPQF
-2211 GPDHIMRT
+2211 GPDHVMRT

-2231 ADGEMTRPRFLE
+2231 ADEEMTYPRFLE
-2243 IARAH
+2243 IARAY

-2269 NAVLAHDHV
+2269 NAVLSDDHV
-2278 PSRYTGDLL
+2278 PSCYTGDLL
-2287 VFTALETSP
+2287 IFTALESSP
-2296 DAAARQW
+2296 ESAAGQW
-2303 EPYVDGGKPEVR
+2303 EPYVNGGKPEVR

-2332 IAETLVLLLRG
+2332 IAETLVVLLQG
-2343 DRTASD
+2343 ERTRSD
-2349 VPR
+2349 VPQ

>member
-12 GEFAAE
+12 GDFVAE

-48 SGDGPSGGTE
+48 SGDGASSGTE
-58 LTGDGPSGGSEF
+58 L

-85 TPDPAAAREDWLS
+85 APDPAAAREDWLS
-98 AATRAGRA
+98 AATRAGRT

-119 DRHTFFHLH
+119 DRYTWFHLH
-128 PRRALDDW
+128 PRRALDSW

-158 EEGQLPG
+158 DEGELPG
-165 LAPLTAAEDA
+165 LARLTAAEDA
-175 YRASSS
+175 YRASSA
-181 PAEDAAFWR
+181 PTEDLTFWR
-190 ERLAGLAPERPAG
+190 DRLAGLTPTGPAG
-203 APAAPHASAHLA
+203 TPATTNASALVA
-215 LPAADTERVRATARY
+215 LPAADTERVRAAARY

-239 LAAVAAHLHGATGT
+239 LAAVAVHLHQTTGA

-307 RRHQRF
+307 RRHQRL

-318 CRALG
+318 CRVLG
-323 AAEPGARLY
+323 ATEPAARLY
-332 GAIAD
+332 GTIAD

-348 DHPATVR
+348 DHPATAG
-355 ALGVRPS
+355 ALGVQPS
-362 TAPRFLIEEAPD
+362 TAPRFLLEEAPD
-374 GRTLLAVLGPQLA
+374 GRTLLAVLGPESPGE
-387 VLGPQGPG
+387 GP
-395 DGLDADA
+395 DADA
-402 RRLRALLTA
+402 RRFHALLTA
-411 AVRAPGHTVASLTA
+411 AVTAPGHTVASLTA
-425 ACAGEPAARPAAAAP
+425 PRPGEPAAADCP
-440 ALPVT
+440 ALPAT
-445 AEPAER
+445 AVPAQQ
-451 AYPTERATL
+451 ATL
-460 TSLLEAAARRTPD
+460 TSLLEAAARRVPD

-479 AHGALTY
+479 AHGELTY

-500 VARGAG
+500 VGRGAG

-541 YPDERLRLMVEDAR
+541 YPDERLRLMVEEAQ

-561 DTAHAGRDLGAPA
+561 DTAHAGRDLGAPT

-586 TELAAAA
+586 TELASAAS
-593 PHDLTDGDRTAPL
+593 HDLTDADRTAPL
-606 APDHPAYVVYTSGS
+606 APGHPAYVIYTSGS

-625 GVVVAHRGVPP
+625 GVVVPHRGVLP
-636 LLAWAEAEFG
+636 LLAWTREEFG
-646 ADALRHALAATSFSF
+646 ADALRHTLAATSFSF
-661 DVSVAEVFAPLA
+661 DVSVAEVFTPLV

-688 DGDPPRWSGGLVCAI
+688 DGDPPRWSGGLLCAI

-726 GEALPAALAERVAAT
+726 GEALPAALAERVTAT
-741 MPDTRLMNVY
+741 MPDTRLLNVY
-751 GPTEATVYATAW
+751 GPTESTVYATAW
-763 RPDGPSGG
+763 RPDGPFDG
-771 AAPPIGRPLGHV
+771 APPIGRPLGHV

-790 ALAEVGP
+790 ALVEVGP

-806 GEGLARGY
+806 GDGLARGY
-814 LGRAALTAERFTA
+814 LGRPALTAERFTA

-846 RDDGQLDFLGRV
+846 RDDGQLDFLGRM
-858 DEQVKVNGYRVEP
+858 DEQIKVNGHRVEP

-879 RHPGVAEAMA
+879 RHPEVAEAMV
-889 VVRADSVRDA
+889 VVRVDHVRDA
-899 RLVAHLVPADPFAP
+899 RLIAHLVPADPFAP
-913 PAPEEVRGWL
+913 PAPEGLRGWL
-923 AALLPAHLVPAEL
+923 ATLLPAHMVPAEL
-936 RFTAALPRT
+936 RFTAALPRS

-951 RETDPEPLA
+951 READPEPLA
-960 ARAPAPAPAPS
+960 VPAERAPAPR
-971 TAPET
+971 
-976 ITSEAA
+976 AA
-982 SAVPAAPAMSA
+982 SATPFPSA
-993 SPAPDA
+993 E
-999 APAAPDAAPATPDAL
+999 PATPDAAA
-1014 PASREDLVAAA
+1014 PGPDDAPPSREDLVAAA
-1025 FAAVLRET
+1025 FTAVLRET
-1033 GVPRDRSFFDLGGDS
+1033 DVPRDRSFFDLGGDS

-1061 GLVLIPQDVF
+1061 GLVLVPQDVF

-1078 LARVARETGHRATG
+1078 LARVARETGGRTTG

-1099 EVPLTPIV
+1099 DVPLTPIV
-1107 HWLRDQGGPVDGF
+1107 HWLRDRGGPVDGF

-1154 LDRSAPGWSLEVRP
+1154 LDRSVPGWSLEVRP

-1174 ADCVRRVP
+1174 ADHVRRVP

-1188 DRLLRLL
+1188 DGLLRLL
-1195 SQETARAQGE
+1195 SEETARAQRE
-1205 LDVADGRVIR
+1205 LDVTDGRMIR
-1215 VVWFDAGPDEPGRLL
+1215 VVWFDAGPDRPGRLL

-1280 AAARTPERQ
+1280 EQARTPERQ
-1289 AELPLWERMLDVPGP
+1289 AELPLWERMLDVSGP

-1318 GTARSRTVVYG
+1318 GTARSRTVVYE

-1352 LTALSV
+1352 LTALAV

-1369 VLVDVEGHG
+1369 VLIDIEGHG

-1396 SMYPVRLAPGLAAD
+1396 SMYPVRMAPG
-1410 TAAPAGAA
+1410 TAAAGTAVPTGAA

-1453 RLAAAAPRDIGF
+1453 RLAAAEPRDIGF

-1491 AGADAGMPL
+1491 AGADADMPL

-1519 RIAFSWAP
+1519 RIAFSWAD

-1535 DELIGHWFEALDAL
+1535 EELIGHWFEALDAL
-1549 AAHAVEPGAG
+1549 AAHAAEPGAG

-1567 LVSLGQREIELLE
+1567 LVALGQREVELLE

-1600 YHLLLGSLNSPGD
+1600 YHLLLGSLNSSED
-1613 GGAEDAAHALYTVQ
+1613 GRAEDPANALYTVQ
-1627 FWLELDGDLDTGA
+1627 FWLELAGDLDTGA
-1640 LRRAFRT
+1640 LWQAFRA

-1664 PQPVQVFRPGVDA
+1664 PQPVQVFRPGVDV
-1677 PWREHDLGGLPEDE
+1677 PWREHDLSGLAEDE
-1691 RERETER
+1691 QERETER
-1698 LLAEERSRPYDPVR
+1698 LLAEERSRPYDPAR

-1718 LLVDLGGGRRRLVVS
+1718 LLVDLGDGRRRLVLS

-1744 PVVVG
+1744 PIVVG
-1749 ELFAHYRSEVTGTPH
+1749 ELFAHYRAEVTGTPH

-1780 RVDVEAAEDAWR
+1780 HVDAKAAEDAWR
-1792 TALDGFT
+1792 AALSGFT
-1799 PTRIGDRDPGEPLP
+1799 PTRIGNRHTGGPLP
-1813 SRYLRHSL
+1813 SRHLRFSL
-1821 TEEETG
+1821 GEEATG
-1827 ALAGTARR
+1827 ALTGTARR
-1835 YGLTLAT
+1835 HGLTLAT

-1854 ETGRADVVFGSVVSG
+1854 ETGHPDVVFGSVVSG

-1904 ARVQD
+1904 ARIQD
-1909 EQAALLPYQH
+1909 EQARLLPYQH

-1957 LELVRASGEDRQHYP
+1957 LELVRASGDDRQHYP

-1979 RDGLLTVQAEYHP
+1979 RDDLLTVQVEYHP
-1992 HLLDPD
+1992 HLIDPD

-2015 RAPHGT
+2015 RAPHST
-2021 VGAPGTAAALAAGA
+2021 VGALDTAAPLAAGA
-2035 DVPAGEE
+2035 HAPAVEE
-2042 GAAGPSALDGGT
+2042 RTAAPSALDGGT

-2064 GRPPLFCVHPAAGIA
+2064 SRPPLFCVHPAAGIA

-2087 PLGGDQ
+2087 PLGTDQ

-2114 EMAADYVARIRTV
+2114 EMAADYVTRIRTV
-2127 RPRGPYHLLGW
+2127 QPTGPYHLLGW

-2160 LLAVLDSMP
+2160 LLAVLDAMP
-2169 LATGADDAP
+2169 LAAPADDGP
-2178 APDAL
+2178 DPDAT
-2183 ATVADDAP
+2183 AA
-2191 APDARARGTEGGG
+2191 GGG
-2204 AAPVLRF
+2204 DGDADATALRF
-2211 GPDHIMRT
+2211 GPDHVMRT

-2231 ADGEMTRPRFLE
+2231 ADEEMTYPRFLE
-2243 IARAH
+2243 IARAY

-2269 NAVLAHDHV
+2269 NAVLSHDHV

-2296 DAAARQW
+2296 EAAARQW
-2303 EPYVDGGKPEVR
+2303 EPYVDGGKPEAR

-2343 DRTASD
+2343 ERTMPDA
-2349 VPR
+2349 PR

>member
-12 GEFAAE
+12 GDFVAE
-18 AVDIEGPVDI
+18 AVDIKGPVDV

-33 AIRQVTGEAEAVRLR
+33 AVRQVTGEAEAVRLR
-48 SGDGPSGGTE
+48 SSDDAPGGTG
-58 LTGDGPSGGSEF
+58 L

-85 TPDPAAAREDWLS
+85 ALNPAAAREDWLS

-106 ASRSSQALLRLAD
+106 ASRSSQALLRLSD
-119 DRHTFFHLH
+119 DRYTWFHLH
-128 PRRALDDW
+128 PRRALDNW
-136 GCALVG
+136 SCALIG

-147 VYTALAAGTPP
+147 VYTALSAGTPP
-158 EEGQLPG
+158 DEGELPG
-165 LAPLTAAEDA
+165 LALLTAAEDA
-175 YRASSS
+175 YRASSA

-190 ERLAGLAPERPAG
+190 DRLAGLTPTRSAG
-203 APAAPHASAHLA
+203 ASTATNSSALVA

-239 LAAVAAHLHGATGT
+239 LAAVAAHLHQTTGT

-272 VPGAAEDVAALRL
+272 VPSAAEDIAALRL
-285 DVRPDA
+285 NVRPDA
-291 PFADLVRQAG
+291 PFADLVRQVG

-307 RRHQRF
+307 RRHQRL

-323 AAEPGARLY
+323 ATEPGARLY
-332 GAIAD
+332 RTIAD
-337 VREAAPALRFG
+337 VREAAPALWFG

-355 ALGVRPS
+355 ALGLQPS
-362 TAPRFLIEEAPD
+362 TAPRFLLEEASD
-374 GRTLLAVLGPQLA
+374 GQTLLLVLGPES
-387 VLGPQGPG
+387 PG
-395 DGLDADA
+395 DGPDADA
-402 RRLRALLTA
+402 RRLRTLLTA
-411 AVRAPGHTVASLTA
+411 AVTAPGHTVASLTA
-425 ACAGEPAARPAAAAP
+425 ARPGEPAAADAP
-440 ALPVT
+440 ALPAT
-445 AEPAER
+445 ADPA
-451 AYPTERATL
+451 ERATL

-473 AVAVRD
+473 TVAVRD
-479 AHGALTY
+479 AHGELTY
-486 RELHERANRLARLL
+486 RELHGRANRLARLL
-500 VARGAG
+500 VGRGAG

-541 YPDERLRLMVEDAR
+541 YPDERLRLMVKDAQ

-561 DTAHAGRDLGAPA
+561 DTAHAERDLGAPTST
-574 GAAVV
+574 AVV

-586 TELAAAA
+586 TELASAAS
-593 PHDLTDGDRTAPL
+593 HDLTDDDRAAPL
-606 APDHPAYVVYTSGS
+606 APGHPAYVIYTSGS

-625 GVVVAHRGVPP
+625 GVVVAHHSVLP
-636 LLAWAEAEFG
+636 LLAWAEEKFG
-646 ADALRHALAATSFSF
+646 ADALRQTLAATSFSF
-661 DVSVAEVFAPLA
+661 DVSVAEVFTPLV

-681 RNLLSLL
+681 QNLLSLL

-726 GEALPAALAERVAAT
+726 GETLPAALAERVAAT

-751 GPTEATVYATAW
+751 GPTESTVYATVW
-763 RPDGPSGG
+763 HLDGPLDG

-783 RAHVLDA
+783 RAHLLDA
-790 ALAEVGP
+790 TLAEVGP

-806 GEGLARGY
+806 GDGLARGY
-814 LGRAALTAERFTA
+814 LGRPALTAERFTA

-858 DEQVKVNGYRVEP
+858 DEQIKVNGHRVEP

-879 RHPGVAEAMA
+879 RHPEVAEAMA
-889 VVRADSVRDA
+889 VVRADHVRDA
-899 RLVAHLVPADPFAP
+899 RLIAHLVPADPFAP
-913 PAPEEVRGWL
+913 PAPEELRGWL

-960 ARAPAPAPAPS
+960 APTERAPARRATTPEPTPAVLAVSATSVPSVASAAPAPDD
-971 TAPET
+971 
-976 ITSEAA
+976 
-982 SAVPAAPAMSA
+982 VP
-993 SPAPDA
+993 
-999 APAAPDAAPATPDAL
+999 L
-1014 PASREDLVAAA
+1014 SREDLVAAA

-1033 GVPRDRSFFDLGGDS
+1033 DIPRDRSFFDLGGDS

-1061 GLVLIPQDVF
+1061 GLLLIPQDIF

-1078 LARVARETGHRATG
+1078 LARVARETARRATD

-1099 EVPLTPIV
+1099 DVPLTPIV

-1127 VPGGLRADR
+1127 VPGSLRADR

-1168 VGSVLA
+1168 AGSVLA

-1188 DRLLRLL
+1188 DGLLRLL
-1195 SQETARAQGE
+1195 SEETARAQRE
-1205 LDVADGRVIR
+1205 LDVAEGRMIR
-1215 VVWFDAGPDEPGRLL
+1215 VVWFDAGPDHPGRLL

-1259 GRAPVL
+1259 GRASVL
-1265 RPVETSLRHWSRSLS
+1265 SPVETSLRHWSRSLS
-1280 AAARTPERQ
+1280 EQARTPERQ
-1289 AELPLWERMLDVPGP
+1289 AELPLWERMLDVSGP

-1318 GTARSRTVVYG
+1318 GTARSRTVVYE

-1352 LTALSV
+1352 LTALAV

-1369 VLVDVEGHG
+1369 VLIDIEGHG

-1396 SMYPVRLAPGLAAD
+1396 SMYPVRMAPG
-1410 TAAPAGAA
+1410 TAAAGTGAPFGTA

-1443 RHLGPEEGRR
+1443 RHLGPDEGRR
-1453 RLAAAAPRDIGF
+1453 RLAAAEPRDIGF

-1491 AGADAGMPL
+1491 AGADADMPL

-1519 RIAFSWAP
+1519 RIAFSWAD

-1549 AAHAVEPGAG
+1549 AAHAAEPGAG

-1580 REHPGLD
+1580 HEHPGLD

-1600 YHLLLGSLNSPGD
+1600 YHLLLGSLNSSED
-1613 GGAEDAAHALYTVQ
+1613 GGAEDSAHALYTVQ
-1627 FWLELDGDLDTGA
+1627 FWLELAGDLDTGA
-1640 LRRAFRT
+1640 LRQAFRI

-1664 PQPVQVFRPGVDA
+1664 PQPVQVLRPGVDV
-1677 PWREHDLGGLPEDE
+1677 PWRERDLSALPESEQE
-1691 RERETER
+1691 REMER
-1698 LLAEERSRPYDPVR
+1698 LLVQERSRPYDPAR

-1718 LLVDLGGGRRRLVVS
+1718 LLADLGGGSRRLVLS
-1733 THHILL
+1733 MHHILL

-1744 PVVVG
+1744 PVVVE
-1749 ELFAHYRSEVTGTPH
+1749 ELFAHYRAEVTGTPH

-1780 RVDVEAAEDAWR
+1780 HVDVKAAEDAWH

-1813 SRYLRHSL
+1813 SRQLRFSL
-1821 TEEETG
+1821 GEEATG
-1827 ALAGTARR
+1827 ALTGTARR

-1854 ETGRADVVFGSVVSG
+1854 ETGHPDIVFGSVVSG

-1904 ARVQD
+1904 ARIQD
-1909 EQAALLPYQH
+1909 EQARLLPYQH

-1957 LELVRASGEDRQHYP
+1957 LELVRASGDDRQHYP

-1979 RDGLLTVQAEYHP
+1979 RDDLLTVQVEYRP
-1992 HLLDPD
+1992 HLINPD

-2015 RAPHGT
+2015 QAPHST
-2021 VGAPGTAAALAAGA
+2021 VGALDTAALLGA
-2035 DVPAGEE
+2035 DAYAPAAEKP
-2042 GAAGPSALDGGT
+2042 APDPSALDGGT

-2064 GRPPLFCVHPAAGIA
+2064 SRPPLFCVHPAAGIA

-2087 PLGGDQ
+2087 PLGTDQ

-2114 EMAADYVARIRTV
+2114 EMATDYVTQIRTV
-2127 RPRGPYHLLGW
+2127 QPTGPYHLLGW

-2145 HEMAVQLQRAGEEVG
+2145 HEMAVQLQRMGEEVG

-2169 LATGADDAP
+2169 LATPADDGP
-2178 APDAL
+2178 APDTSA
-2183 ATVADDAP
+2183 V
-2191 APDARARGTEGGG
+2191 GEGDGG
-2204 AAPVLRF
+2204 ADAAALRF
-2211 GPDHIMRT
+2211 GPDHVMRT

-2231 ADGEMTRPRFLE
+2231 ADEEMTYPRFLE
-2243 IARAH
+2243 IARAY

-2257 AMIETL
+2257 AMIETI

-2269 NAVLAHDHV
+2269 NAVLSHDHA

-2296 DAAARQW
+2296 EAATRQW
-2303 EPYVDGGKPEVR
+2303 EPYVDGGKPEGR

-2343 DRTASD
+2343 ERTGSD
-2349 VPR
+2349 TSQ